1 MHARRGAGFT
11 AGISSAAHAAFL
23 TEEEYA
29 ARLNVSRRHLR
40 RLVDAGKAVQP
51 YRLGRC
57 LRFPLKGAAGIE
69 QWEAD
74 GCPPVRTVKGGAA

>member
-1 MHARRGAGFT
+1 MSVSLT
-11 AGISSAAHAAFL
+11 AGTTGGSPHAASAAFL
-23 TEEEYA
+23 TEEQFA

-40 RLVDAGKAVQP
+40 RMVDAGKCVQP

-57 LRFPLKGAAGIE
+57 LRYPLKAIE
-69 QWEAD
+69 RWEVD